1 MIRLKVHLVDGTY
14 ELFRAFYG
22 APKRTGASGHEVG
35 AAAGL
40 LRSFLFLLSGE
51 DVTHVAVAF
60 DHVIESF
67 RNDLYPGYKTS
78 EGVDPEL
85 LAQFDLAED
94 VSRALGLVTWPMVE
108 FEADDAIATAAL
120 RFSQDHRVEQVVI
133 ASPDK
138 DLTQCVRSDR
148 IVCWDRMRSKVL
160 DEEGVERKFGVRPR
174 SIPDFLALVGDSAD
188 GLPGVFGWGK
198 KSTSAVLT
206 CYPHIEDIPENASTW
221 KVKPRRAYDLAA
233 ELRHAAEAVR
243 LYRRLATL
251 RTDVSLTETLEDLQ
265 WVGAHRERLE
275 PLGEE
280 IGEQEALDRVSRW
293 R

>member
-1 MIRLKVHLVDGTY
+1 MKVHLVDGTY

-22 APKRTGASGHEVG
+22 APKRTGASGREVG

-67 RNDLYPGYKTS
+67 RNDLYPGYKTG

-94 VSRALGLVTWPMVE
+94 VSRTLGLVTWPMVE

-120 RFSQDHRVEQVVI
+120 RFSEDARVEQVVI

-148 IVCWDRMRSKVL
+148 IVCWDRMRGKVL

-198 KSTSAVLT
+198 KSTSVVLT

-243 LYRRLATL
+243 LYRQLATL
-251 RTDVSLTETLEDLQ
+251 RTDVPLTETLEDMQ

-275 PLGEE
+275 RLCEE
-280 IGEQEALDRVSRW
+280 IGEQEALERVSRW